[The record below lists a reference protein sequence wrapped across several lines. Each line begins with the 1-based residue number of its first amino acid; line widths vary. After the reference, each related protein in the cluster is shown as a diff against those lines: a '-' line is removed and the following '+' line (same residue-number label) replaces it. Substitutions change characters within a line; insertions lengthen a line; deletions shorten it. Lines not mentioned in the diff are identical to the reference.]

1 MTKIDYLYEL
11 QKRLKNLPEED
22 RAEIIEAF
30 EEHFAEGKKAGKT
43 DAEIMEELGTAD
55 EVAESLGAVPEKEVR
70 TGTWKDYL
78 NETLRF
84 VKDTLN
90 SVKDS
95 RGINFNFEFDSSAD
109 DFKPRAEDL
118 TGYLEEDVQEV
129 YVQSDGP
136 LDLKLRKGD
145 TLNYIFRSGSGGVET
160 SSENG
165 KAYIRILGASRREEP
180 EMCLEIP
187 ESVCILDVR
196 MPSGTVYAEEI
207 TPDTFSVSGSSADA
221 NIRNIESKAFRFSS
235 NSGDLSMADVTFE
248 KAFVNTVSGDID
260 INRINA
266 DLDIR
271 TVSGDLE
278 LAETVSDEVYL
289 ESKSGDISYKG
300 ETEVFGAESI
310 SGDLEVRIT
319 CHAGQVIAKTVSGD
333 VNLCLADED
342 FRADIVTV
350 SGDISDETGSAMR
363 RRGIG
368 IYETGNGNA
377 EVQIKTVSG
386 DITLETE

>member
-1 MTKIDYLYEL
+1 M
-11 QKRLKNLPEED
+11 
-22 RAEIIEAF
+22 
-30 EEHFAEGKKAGKT
+30 
-43 DAEIMEELGTAD
+43 
-55 EVAESLGAVPEKEVR
+55 
-70 TGTWKDYL
+70 
-78 NETLRF
+78 
-84 VKDTLN
+84 
-90 SVKDS
+90 
-95 RGINFNFEFDSSAD
+95 
-109 DFKPRAEDL
+109 
-118 TGYLEEDVQEV
+118 
-129 YVQSDGP
+129 
-136 LDLKLRKGD
+136 
-145 TLNYIFRSGSGGVET
+145 
-160 SSENG
+160 
-165 KAYIRILGASRREEP
+165 
-180 EMCLEIP
+180 
-187 ESVCILDVR
+187 
-196 MPSGTVYAEEI
+196 
-207 TPDTFSVSGSSADA
+207 
-221 NIRNIESKAFRFSS
+221 
-235 NSGDLSMADVTFE
+235 
-248 KAFVNTVSGDID
+248 NTVSGDIE

-278 LAETVSDEVYL
+278 LAGTVSDEVYL
-289 ESKSGDISYKG
+289 ESKSGDIAYKG